1 MLIYSPRTAGGL
13 GDGGDIQITNHQIAA
28 FSLPGNPG
36 WKFLTHPLV
45 NTTIP
50 AQRLK
55 KTPNKKGTE
64 YSFAR

>member
-1 MLIYSPRTAGGL
+1 MLIYSPHTCGNF
-13 GDGGDIQITNHQIAA
+13 GDRVDIQITNHQIAA

-45 NTTIP
+45 NATMP